1 MVVPLGFEPK
11 LTVSKTAVLP
21 LHHGTV
27 AGWIPKA
34 EAAVLRVFFAKC
46 SRSKPMLNSCPEI
59 QKYFFYHFVD
69 DLWTIL

>member
-27 AGWIPKA
+27 AGIFVA
-34 EAAVLRVFFAKC
+34 
-46 SRSKPMLNSCPEI
+46 MLS
-59 QKYFFYHFVD
+59 
-69 DLWTIL
+69 